1 MAGCDVVDTHA
12 PTGTNQTIVDGSGPA
27 HYIYSD
33 TTTFARDADV
43 LAAGHRLENGPA
55 VCWFGY
61 QRKIHCEIGEH
72 SFTTDGQFATFK

>member
-43 LAAGHRLENGPA
+43 LAAGHRLE
-55 VCWFGY
+55 
-61 QRKIHCEIGEH
+61 
-72 SFTTDGQFATFK
+72 TGQPSVGSATSAKYIAR